1 MSIMLSCY
9 FCYIL
14 YNEQV
19 SYQMIDSLNKK
30 VHDNV
35 ENVEYSIKKDST
47 YNNLLSMEITIE
59 SRDPDSIFEDMVE
72 IISETNPI
80 VIHFGHQEDSY
91 STGEENYMGLET
103 LMPSNEFNDYIEDA
117 IGDYFYRNKD
127 IT

>member
-9 FCYIL
+9 FCYIV

-47 YNNLLSMEITIE
+47 YNNLLSMEITIGV
-59 SRDPDSIFEDMVE
+59 SIK
-72 IISETNPI
+72 S
-80 VIHFGHQEDSY
+80 
-91 STGEENYMGLET
+91 
-103 LMPSNEFNDYIEDA
+103 
-117 IGDYFYRNKD
+117 
-127 IT
+127 